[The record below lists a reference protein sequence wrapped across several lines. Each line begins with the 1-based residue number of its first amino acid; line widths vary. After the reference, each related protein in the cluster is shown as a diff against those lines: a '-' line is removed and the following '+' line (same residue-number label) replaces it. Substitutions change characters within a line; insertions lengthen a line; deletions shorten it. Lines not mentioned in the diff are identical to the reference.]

1 MKLIVGLGNPE
12 NEYSMTRHNM
22 GFDTINLIAK
32 KYNIEVNKSKFKG
45 LFGQGEIE
53 GEKVFLLKPQ
63 TFMNLSGESLAEIMK
78 FYKID
83 VKDILIIYD
92 DIDTEPGKIR
102 IREKGSSGTHN
113 GMKSIIAHLATEKF
127 DRIRIGIGRP
137 EHNDLINYVTC
148 KIKEEDYKILEE
160 GIKKAANATI
170 CLIKEGT
177 AKAMNKFNKS

>member
-63 TFMNLSGESLAEIMK
+63 TFMNLSG
-78 FYKID
+78 D
-83 VKDILIIYD
+83 
-92 DIDTEPGKIR
+92 
-102 IREKGSSGTHN
+102 
-113 GMKSIIAHLATEKF
+113 SIIERARKHMSDLKEKISGEF
-127 DRIRIGIGRP
+127 
-137 EHNDLINYVTC
+137 
-148 KIKEEDYKILEE
+148 KIK
-160 GIKKAANATI
+160 
-170 CLIKEGT
+170 
-177 AKAMNKFNKS
+177 